1 MDLIGVLIL
10 ENYEEFYNFMLEYTE
25 FFEETAAKER
35 EKMSALLSDDL
46 KRIEKC
52 LNEHQ
57 SIIKKAERFEQD
69 RQKLLN
75 KIGFSGKSFRQ
86 IIAMAEGEDREQLKK
101 LYERFKIAVDNVSHS
116 NKTALQIAETN
127 MKILENISPT
137 GVTDPKCYD
146 NNGVS
151 SKQKNIGLLNK
162 KI

>member
-1 MDLIGVLIL
+1 M

-25 FFEETAAKER
+25 FFEETAVKER

-57 SIIKKAERFEQD
+57 STIKKAERFEQD
-69 RQKLLN
+69 RQKLLD

-86 IIAMAEGEDREQLKK
+86 IID
-101 LYERFKIAVDNVSHS
+101 
-116 NKTALQIAETN
+116 
-127 MKILENISPT
+127 ISPT

>member
-1 MDLIGVLIL
+1 MIGVLTL

-25 FFEETAAKER
+25 FFEDTAAKER

-57 SIIKKAERFEQD
+57 STIKKTEHYEYE
-69 RQKLLN
+69 RQKLLEKLGLSN
-75 KIGFSGKSFRQ
+75 KSFRQ
-86 IIAMAEGEDREQLKK
+86 IIDMAEGDEREHLKK
-101 LYERFKIAVDNVSHS
+101 IYERFKIAVDNVSHS

-127 MKILENISPT
+127 MKIIENISPS

-146 NNGVS
+146 NNGIS
-151 SKQKNIGLLNK
+151 LKQKNIGLLNK

>member
-25 FFEETAAKER
+25 FFEETAVKER

-57 SIIKKAERFEQD
+57 STIKKAERFEQD
-69 RQKLLN
+69 RQKLLD

-86 IIAMAEGEDREQLKK
+86 IIAMAEGEEREQLKNYMNALK
-101 LYERFKIAVDNVSHS
+101 LQWTMFLI
-116 NKTALQIAETN
+116 QI
-127 MKILENISPT
+127 KLLCRL
-137 GVTDPKCYD
+137 PKL
-146 NNGVS
+146 
-151 SKQKNIGLLNK
+151 I
-162 KI
+162 

>member
-1 MDLIGVLIL
+1 
-10 ENYEEFYNFMLEYTE
+10 
-25 FFEETAAKER
+25 
-35 EKMSALLSDDL
+35 
-46 KRIEKC
+46 
-52 LNEHQ
+52 
-57 SIIKKAERFEQD
+57 
-69 RQKLLN
+69 
-75 KIGFSGKSFRQ
+75 
-86 IIAMAEGEDREQLKK
+86 MAEGEEREQLKK

-146 NNGVS
+146 NNGIS